1 MNFSELLTVEQRKQ
15 ILTSRL
21 EAFYVEAYQVNLHTE
36 VARATGDQASLDQ
49 SLEGLKV
56 LETAIKVYSAE
67 LESLA

>member
-1 MNFSELLTVEQRKQ
+1 LLTAEQRKQ

-36 VARATGDQASLDQ
+36 VARATGDQVSLDQ

-56 LETAIKVYSAE
+56 LEAAIKIYSAE
-67 LESLA
+67 LESLG